1 MVFRRGPAV
10 RRIALLV
17 ALVAPGFALA
27 ADPTAADVKRIL
39 DTHCHRCHGQD
50 GAVEGG
56 FNYVLD
62 LPKLLDRKKL
72 LPGHADR
79 SSLLRRIED
88 GTMPPAGEKPRV
100 SAADLASLKSWVN
113 SGAKLDSAPARTPVT
128 ADDVRQAVVTDL
140 EKIDRRARRFIRYF
154 TLNHL
159 HNAGLSDDE
168 LQTYRNAL
176 AKLINSLS
184 WHPKVRNPE
193 PIDAAKTVLRI
204 DLRWYMWD
212 ATLWNRVLADY
223 PYGVLSDTAADR
235 VVVVHTLTKLP
246 VIRAD
251 WFVATASRAPLY
263 YELLVLPGNLPELEK
278 QLKIDAAVNIQQER
292 VMRAAFNGSGVS
304 RFNRVL
310 ERHDSVHGA
319 YWRTYDFDE
328 PPQNLTERTQTQP
341 PDRRNV
347 FAFPLG
353 PGQVESSFQHAGG
366 ESIFALPNGLHA
378 YYIVN
383 ATNDRINKAPTA
395 VVSDPKRPDKAVEA
409 GVSCMSCHVTGILP
423 KGDQVRDHLEKNP
436 RAFGRSDAEV
446 ISALYPGKD
455 KVLAQMEADGKAYAD
470 AVAKTGARVS
480 RFEAVSTITLKFEA
494 DVDLA
499 FAAAEVGLEPD
510 VLRQKIEASE
520 TLKKN
525 VGALRVSGGTVGR
538 PIWQQGFGDVVREL
552 RLGVL
557 FQANANGGN
566 RADNTGEIDP
576 LEGDGTNAAVF
587 TADGRRAV
595 VASADRGVRVW
606 DVEAKRDVK
615 RLVGHTAS
623 VWAVGLNADGS
634 RAISGGMDGTARVWD
649 VTSGREVARLDGH
662 LGLVSAVALNADG
675 SKALTGGFDGAVVWW
690 DVAKAT
696 ELRRLEGVEV
706 KAVHAVALVPGKKL
720 AAIAAD
726 RQVIVWDFAT
736 GEVRAKWE
744 AHSASVT
751 AVSAAE
757 EGKLILTGGDDGR
770 VKVWD
775 AAGKLLAEL
784 KGHEGSI
791 RSVAMKAGGRWAVS
805 SSTDGTVKLWDV
817 PAKLEAATFRKHTS
831 PVVSAAFTPSGT
843 KTVSLD
849 AKLGTLLWDV
859 AKFVNT
865 DSTAPPLVREVPERI
880 EKIK

>member
-1 MVFRRGPAV
+1 M
-10 RRIALLV
+10 RRIALLI
-17 ALVAPGFALA
+17 ALVAPAFALA

-39 DTHCHRCHGQD
+39 DTHCHRCHGRD

-72 LPGHADR
+72 LPGNANR
-79 SSLLRRIED
+79 SPLLRRIVD
-88 GTMPPAGEKPRV
+88 DSMPPPNEKPRV
-100 SAADLASLKSWVN
+100 SEADLATLKAWVN
-113 SGAKLDSAPARTPVT
+113 AGAKLEAASGRTPVT
-128 ADDVRQAVVTDL
+128 ADDVRQAIVTDL
-140 EKIDRRARRFIRYF
+140 EKIDRRARRFVRYF

-159 HNAGLSDDE
+159 YNAGLSDDE

-176 AKLINSLS
+176 AKLVNSLS

-223 PYGVLSDTAADR
+223 PYGILSDTAADR
-235 VVVVHTLTKLP
+235 VVMVNTATKVP
-246 VIRAD
+246 AVRAD

-263 YELLVLPGNLPELEK
+263 YELLQLPGNLPELEK
-278 QLKIDAAVNIQQER
+278 QLKVDAAVNIQQER
-292 VMRAAFNGSGVS
+292 VMRSAFNGSGVS

-328 PPQNLTERTQTQP
+328 PPQNLNERTQNQP

-353 PGQVESSFQHAGG
+353 PGQVENSFQHAGG
-366 ESIFALPNGLHA
+366 EVIFALPNGLHA
-378 YYIVN
+378 FMLVN
-383 ATNDRINKAPTA
+383 NLNDRLNKAPVA
-395 VVSDPKRPDKAVEA
+395 IVSDPKRPDKAVEA

-436 RAFGRSDAEV
+436 KAFGRSDAEV
-446 ISALYPGKD
+446 ISALYPGKE
-455 KVLAQMEADGKAYAD
+455 KVLAQMEEDGKKYAD
-470 AVAKTGARVS
+470 AVAKTGAKVS

-494 DVDLA
+494 DIDLT
-499 FAAAEVGLEPD
+499 FAAAEVGMEPEA
-510 VLRQKIEASE
+510 LRQKIEASDV
-520 TLKKN
+520 LKKN
-525 VGALRVSGGTVGR
+525 VGALRVSGGTVSR
-538 PIWQQGFGDVVREL
+538 QIWQQGFGDVVREL

-566 RADNTGEIDP
+566 RADNTGELDP
-576 LEGDGTNAAVF
+576 LEGDGNNAAVF
-587 TADGRRAV
+587 TPDSRRAV
-595 VASADRGVRVW
+595 VAASDRSVRVW

-634 RAISGGMDGTARVWD
+634 KAISGSVDGTARVWD
-649 VTSGREVARLDGH
+649 VARGQEVAKLNGH
-662 LGLVSAVALNADG
+662 LSLVSAVALTPDG

-690 DVAKAT
+690 DAVKGT
-696 ELRRLEGVEV
+696 EIRRLEGVDA
-706 KAVHAVALVPGKKL
+706 KAVHAVALLPAKKL

-726 RQVIVWDFAT
+726 RQVILWDFST

-751 AVSAAE
+751 AVSFAE
-757 EGKLILTGGDDGR
+757 EGKLILSGSDDKR

-775 AAGKLLAEL
+775 TSGKLLVEL
-784 KGHEGSI
+784 KGHEGGI
-791 RSVAMKAGGRWAVS
+791 RSVAMKAGGRWLVS
-805 SSTDGTVKLWDV
+805 ASSDGTVKLWDV
-817 PAKLEAATFRKHTS
+817 PAKQDVATFRKHTS

-849 AKLGTLLWDV
+849 ATLGTLLWDV

-865 DSTAPPLVREVPERI
+865 ESTAPPLVREVPDKI